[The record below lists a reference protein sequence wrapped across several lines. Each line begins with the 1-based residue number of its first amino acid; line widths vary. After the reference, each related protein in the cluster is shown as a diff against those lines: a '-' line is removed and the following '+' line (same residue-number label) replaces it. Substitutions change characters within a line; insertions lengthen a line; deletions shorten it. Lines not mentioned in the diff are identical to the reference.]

1 MVFST
6 AGHAGH
12 CARLPILR
20 RVRAWSN
27 GLGVG
32 VGVGLGLGL
41 GLGLRAR
48 VRVRVRVRVTV
59 RVARLVQRLELPAAS
74 LAHLGV

>member
-41 GLGLRAR
+41 GLGASRSYR
-48 VRVRVRVRVTV
+48 
-59 RVARLVQRLELPAAS
+59 VQRECRSDQGLSRINWIVCL
-74 LAHLGV
+74 VT